1 MDAFVDHTRPDYDI
15 DAWRQQVPLLER
27 ALPMNHCSQ
36 APLTLRTRAA
46 AEAYLDS
53 WDSDGMDWD
62 GWLEGVEGARA
73 EFARLINALPQEVA
87 VTTSVSA
94 ATASLA
100 SALDFTG
107 RRHTVVATE
116 AEFPTVGHVWLAH
129 RKYGAAVAWAAVE
142 DGAVPLDGIGRLL
155 DDETLLVSASHGYY
169 QTGSKL
175 DLARVSTMAHE
186 AGAYLYVD
194 AYQTLG
200 TCPVDVKDLDVDFLA
215 AGTLKFLM
223 GTAGIAFLY
232 VKPELLEDL
241 EPAVTGWFGR
251 SNPFAFDATL
261 LDWSDTASRFDTGT
275 PAVLNAWI
283 AREGL
288 AMINEVGPAAIERW
302 TDGLAQRLIV
312 GGAERGLQVLGP
324 TRAGHKTPTTSFR
337 CAGDAHAVEAALRGR
352 GVLASARGP
361 AIRMAPHFYTT
372 YEDVDRALDVLAEV
386 MA

>member
-1 MDAFVDHTRPDYDI
+1 MDHTEPDYDI
-15 DAWRQQVPLLER
+15 ADWRRQVPLLDR

-46 AEAYLDS
+46 AQAYLDS
-53 WDSDGMDWD
+53 WDREGMDWD

-73 EFARLINALPQEVA
+73 AFARLINAQPHEVA
-87 VTTSVSA
+87 VTSSVSA

-107 RRHTVVATE
+107 RRHTVVSTE

-129 RKYGAAVAWAAVE
+129 RKYGADVVWAPVRG
-142 DGAVPLDGIGRLL
+142 GAVSLDEIGQLL

-175 DLARVSTMAHE
+175 DLARVSGMAHD

-200 TCPVDVKDLDVDFLA
+200 TCSVDVKALDVDFLA

-232 VKPELLEDL
+232 VKPELLGNL

-251 SNPFAFDATL
+251 SNPFAFDATR
-261 LDWSDTASRFDTGT
+261 LDWSDSARRFDTGT
-275 PAVLNAWI
+275 PPVLNAWI

-288 AMINEVGPAAIERW
+288 TMINEVGSAAIERW
-302 TDGLAQRLIV
+302 TDHLAQRMVV
-312 GGAERGLQVLGP
+312 GAADRGLEVFGP
-324 TRAGHKTPTTSFR
+324 TAAGWKTPTTAFR
-337 CAGDAHAVEAALRGR
+337 CDGDAHLVEAGLRDR

-361 AIRMAPHFYTT
+361 AIRLAPHFYTT
-372 YEDVDRALDVLAEV
+372 EEDVARALDALVEV
-386 MA
+386 MASS